1 MIIQEIKDKNI
12 WENFVGSC
20 FERTF
25 LHSWNWGEFNKL
37 MGHKIWRLGIY
48 ENKKPIGAA
57 LIIKVKAKRGI
68 FLLCPHGPVFKTDK
82 LQMEKSKLMAMR
94 ILLDKLKKIA
104 KEERID
110 FIRIAPVFAK
120 TLENINIFQRL
131 KFRNAPIHVHP
142 EVTWELDIRLADN
155 DLLKGMR
162 KTTRYLINRA
172 ARDGVE
178 VFQSNN
184 IRDVE
189 VFNDLYQK
197 TVDRQHFV
205 PFSLNDL
212 KNEFQ
217 AFLNDGQVSLFFAK
231 YQNEIIASAMIIFW
245 QGTAFYHQGA
255 SSQKYPKIPASYIL
269 LWEAINEAKK
279 RGCQIY
285 NFWGIAPPDS
295 KRDHR
300 FVGVTLFK
308 TGFGGAMKELVKT
321 QDFPITPIYWLNF
334 FIEILRSR
342 VRHLS

>member
-25 LHSWNWGEFNKL
+25 LHSWNWGEFNQL

-48 ENKKPIGAA
+48 ENKKPVGAA
-57 LIIKVKAKRGI
+57 LIVKVKAKRGI

-142 EVTWELDIRLADN
+142 EITWELDIRLSEK
-155 DLLKGMR
+155 DLLYNMR
-162 KTTRYLINRA
+162 KTTRYLINKA
-172 ARDGVE
+172 KRDGVE
-178 VFQSNN
+178 ISQGQNLE
-184 IRDVE
+184 DVKSFYE
-189 VFNDLYQK
+189 LYQK
-197 TVDRQHFV
+197 TVDRHDFV
-205 PFSLNDL
+205 PFSLKYL
-212 KNEFQ
+212 KNEFE
-217 AFLNDGQVSLFFAK
+217 AFLRDNQVSLFFAR
-231 YQNEIIASAMIIFW
+231 YQGELIASAMVIFW
-245 QGTAFYHQGA
+245 QERAFYHQGA
-255 SSQKYPKIPASYIL
+255 SSQKYPKIPASYL
-269 LWEAINEAKK
+269 LQWEAINEAKK

-285 NFWGIAPPDS
+285 NFWGIAPPNS
-295 KRDHR
+295 KTNHR
-300 FVGVTLFK
+300 FMGVTLFK

-321 QDFPITPIYWLNF
+321 QDFPISPIYWLNF